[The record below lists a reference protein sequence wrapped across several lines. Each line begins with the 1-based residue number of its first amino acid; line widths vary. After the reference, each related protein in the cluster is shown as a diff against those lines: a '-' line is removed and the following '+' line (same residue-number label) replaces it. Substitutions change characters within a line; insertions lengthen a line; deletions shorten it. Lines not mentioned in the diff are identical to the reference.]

1 MESLQEASDALRA
14 GDGAS
19 ARQTLT
25 KLIRQHRQ
33 DEMLWWRLSASV
45 EEERQRIY
53 CLNRMLA
60 INPANKDARLELL
73 RLKRPQST
81 PPSKPKTRFS
91 WGAALVIAVSAC
103 VLAGVPLLMSP
114 AFSPGNAATPA
125 NELIPITGAE
135 PTAAIIEPTD
145 TPTSL
150 PEPTASP
157 TPEPT
162 PTASAGLAGAPLP
175 AGANLAVGLSG
186 RSHRGIDLLEGVFAL
201 NAEQHVLQL
210 LTDAGNNLQGS
221 APDGKRLLVNQGR
234 NLYVHNLADGTQ
246 TLLSDDFITP
256 CMKFYLLP
264 DTCVNAAWLPASDR
278 VAFMTQGEDSLFYIN
293 VVNADGSDNHR
304 LTQPGEQ
311 PRGIYPSSDEHKLYW
326 KSAQPAGNDV
336 WRSMMDGILPA
347 ANEVFTV
354 WNLNMKISAV
364 YGWKVDAEKNP
375 LYTYRYE
382 VRWTPLQ
389 GGESQLAL
397 NDLQSPVFSPGASVF
412 AYYNNM
418 GVFVAPLDQSAFTFV
433 ESAEDFRTLALSPD
447 GAWLFAAA
455 NGKNILFNTVD
466 DTRRDLDLNGADVL
480 DAAWSPDGRQVL
492 LLGFKAILEQENAW
506 QYQEL
511 YLVDSSSGLVQ
522 NLGAI
527 TAPDSRPYFV
537 ERVEWFGE

>member
-1 MESLQEASDALRA
+1 MKSLQEASDALRA

-33 DEMLWWRLSASV
+33 DEILWWRLSASV

-53 CLNRMLA
+53 CLKRVLA
-60 INPANKDARLELL
+60 INPANKEARLELM

-81 PPSKPKTRFS
+81 APSKPKARYT

-114 AFSPGNAATPA
+114 AFSPEKAATPA

-135 PTAAIIEPTD
+135 PTAAIEPTE
-145 TPTSL
+145 TPTSP
-150 PEPTASP
+150 PEPTASA
-157 TPEPT
+157 TSEPA
-162 PTASAGLAGAPLP
+162 PTAAAGLMGAPLP
-175 AGANLAVGLSG
+175 AGANLAVGLSV
-186 RSHRGIDLLEGVFAL
+186 RSHRGVDLLEGVFAL
-201 NAEQHVLQL
+201 NAEQHVLQS
-210 LTDAGNNLQGS
+210 LTDAGNNLQGA

-264 DTCVNAAWLPASDR
+264 DTCVNTAWLPVSDR
-278 VAFMTQGEDSLFYIN
+278 VAFMTQGDDGLFYIN
-293 VVNADGSDNHR
+293 VANVDGSDNHR
-304 LTQPGEQ
+304 LTQPAEQ
-311 PRGIYPSSDEHKLYW
+311 PRGIYPSPDENKLYW

-336 WRSMMDGILPA
+336 WRSMMDGTLPA

-389 GGESQLAL
+389 GGESQLTL
-397 NDLQSPVFSPGASVF
+397 NDLLSPVFSPHASVF
-412 AYYNNM
+412 AYYNSM
-418 GVFVAPLDQSAFTFV
+418 GVFVAPLDQSSFTFV

-466 DTRRDLDLNGADVL
+466 HTRRDLDLNGADVL

-492 LLGFKAILEQENAW
+492 LLGFNVVLEQKNAW
-506 QYQEL
+506 HYHEL
-511 YLVDSSSGLVQ
+511 YLVDASSGLVQ
-522 NLGAI
+522 SLGAI

-537 ERVEWFGE
+537 EQVKWLDE

>member
-1 MESLQEASDALRA
+1 MKSLQEASDALRT

-19 ARQTLT
+19 ARRTLVE
-25 KLIRQHRQ
+25 LIRQHRQ

-53 CLNRMLA
+53 CLKRVLA
-60 INPANKDARLELL
+60 LNPANKEARMELM
-73 RLKRPQST
+73 RLKRPQPT
-81 PPSKPKTRFS
+81 PPAKSRPRFS

-114 AFSPGNAATPA
+114 AFSPGRTATPA

-135 PTAAIIEPTD
+135 STAAIEPAD

-157 TPEPT
+157 TSEPT
-162 PTASAGLAGAPLP
+162 PMAAAGLAGAPLP
-175 AGANLAVGLSG
+175 AGANLAVGLSV
-186 RSHRGIDLLEGVFAL
+186 RSHRGVDLLEGVFAV
-201 NAEQHVLQL
+201 NAEQHVLHS
-210 LTDAGNNLQGS
+210 LTDVGNNLQGA
-221 APDGKRLLVNQGR
+221 APDGKHLLVSQGR
-234 NLYVHNLADGTQ
+234 NLYVHNLVDGTQ

-264 DTCVNAAWLPASDR
+264 DTCVNAAWLPVSDR
-278 VAFMTQGEDSLFYIN
+278 VAFMTQGDDGLFYIN
-293 VVNADGSDNHR
+293 VANADGRDNHR

-311 PRGIYPSSDEHKLYW
+311 PRGIYPSPDENKLYW
-326 KSAQPAGNDV
+326 KSAQPAANDV
-336 WRSMMDGILPA
+336 WRSMMDGTLPA

-447 GAWLFAAA
+447 GAWLFTAA
-455 NGKNILFNTVD
+455 NGKNILFNTIEH
-466 DTRRDLDLNGADVL
+466 TRRDLDLNSADVL

-492 LLGFKAILEQENAW
+492 LLGFNVVLEQKNAW
-506 QYQEL
+506 HYHEL
-511 YLVDSSSGLVQ
+511 YLVDLSSGLVQ

-537 ERVEWFGE
+537 EQLEWLGE